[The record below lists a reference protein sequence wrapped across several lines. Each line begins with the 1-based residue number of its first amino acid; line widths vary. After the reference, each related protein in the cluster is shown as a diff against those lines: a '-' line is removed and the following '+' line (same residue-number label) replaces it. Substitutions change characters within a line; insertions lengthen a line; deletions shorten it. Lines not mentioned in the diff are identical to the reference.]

1 MKSGS
6 GTPSSASSSTSPAA
20 TDGSAPMLKV
30 VEQTFRTDTGRQRD
44 ANEDSY
50 FAESPV
56 FAVADGMGG
65 AQAGEVAS
73 RLAAESFDTI
83 QRGTESPEAYLR
95 AIAKTANARIHRL
108 SEADSS
114 RSGMGT
120 TFTAAL
126 LEGDEVGFA
135 HVGDSR
141 AYLFRDGELKLL
153 TSDHS
158 LVEELR
164 RQGRLTDEQA
174 EDHPQRSIIT
184 RALGPERDVEVD
196 TMTYRARPGDVYLLC
211 SDGLTTMVKE
221 DRIAEILTKAR
232 TLDDAAGTLIADA
245 NEAGGRDNITVV
257 AFRVD
262 DAEAPVEAEDQLTLV
277 GPAAEEAG
285 LTAAGVEAAAESKEA
300 ERTREPATARRRAA
314 VAPRPRRWPRRAA
327 KVLVAVVIVAAL
339 AALAVWGA
347 RQVYFLGS
355 DSGGRLALYR
365 GVPYNLPLGVNLYSE
380 GYASPVQV
388 TSIPSSRR
396 DSAIDHTLRFHDD
409 AASLL
414 QDLQTAAERRTG
426 RQRAAANEGQG
437 GGNQPTGAGNGS
449 KSGGN
454 GAAAGGGGGS
464 SGGGSAGG
472 GGGGARNGG
481 GGNG

>member
-1 MKSGS
+1 
-6 GTPSSASSSTSPAA
+6 
-20 TDGSAPMLKV
+20 MLKV
-30 VEQTFRTDTGRQRD
+30 VEQAFRTDTGRQRD

-50 FAESPV
+50 FADSPV

-73 RLAAESFDTI
+73 RLAAESFDAVE
-83 QRGTESPEAYLR
+83 RGSESPEAYLR

-108 SEADSS
+108 AEAEPS

-120 TFTAAL
+120 TLTAAL
-126 LEGDEVGFA
+126 VEGDEVGFA

-141 AYLFRDGELKLL
+141 GYLFRDGELKLL

-221 DRIAEILTKAR
+221 DQIASALRESA
-232 TLDDAAGTLIADA
+232 TLDEAAERLISQA
-245 NEAGGRDNITVV
+245 NAAGGRDNITVV

-262 DAEAPVEAEDQLTLV
+262 DAEAAVAADDHHTLV

-285 LTAAGVEAAAESKEA
+285 LTAAGVAAAG
-300 ERTREPATARRRAA
+300 ERERAKRPVRPAPARRGGAA
-314 VAPRPRRWPRRAA
+314 APRPRRWPRRAL
-327 KVLVAVVIVAAL
+327 KVLAVVVITVGL
-339 AALAVWGA
+339 AAVAVWGV
-347 RQVYFLGS
+347 RQIYFLGT
-355 DSGGRLALYR
+355 DSAGRLALYR
-365 GVPYNLPLGVNLYSE
+365 GLPYTLPLGINLYSE
-380 GYASPVQV
+380 QYASPVQV
-388 TSIPSSRR
+388 NSIPAKRR
-396 DSAIDHTLRFHDD
+396 NSATDHTLRFHDD

-414 QDLQTAAERRTG
+414 DDLQAAAERRTG
-426 RQRAAANEGQG
+426 KELAAAGKGGSGGGGGKKQGSGAGQG
-437 GGNQPTGAGNGS
+437 AKSGNGQE
-449 KSGGN
+449 G
-454 GAAAGGGGGS
+454 GGGGGS
-464 SGGGSAGG
+464 GAAGSGGGAKKKGG
-472 GGGGARNGG
+472 SG
-481 GGNG
+481 